1 MSRQEVAFQRY
12 LEWVNKLKYL
22 IFVSDTYSNKT
33 ITFEI
38 DKYYHRGCK
47 INYNPLILEYNLL
60 QKDNMTID
68 KDIDLLI
75 LKALRLCV
83 KIDSVIFCAY
93 PKSSQWGSSFLDIKR
108 KSLNKLQKL

>member
-68 KDIDLLI
+68 KDIDLGMENISHHYAKEVHRYLFGFT
-75 LKALRLCV
+75 K
-83 KIDSVIFCAY
+83 
-93 PKSSQWGSSFLDIKR
+93 
-108 KSLNKLQKL
+108 NLQRR